1 MEILNSIQVSEKG
14 LGFIFLIL
22 TIAALVYAN
31 SFFINYNLIYGF
43 VAALLSIAFLA
54 VTVIQFQT
62 PTRTQYEV
70 SFDDNYPVSELIENY
85 EIVDQ
90 RGDILIVEEK
100 SR

>member
-1 MEILNSIQVSEKG
+1 MKILNSIQASGKG

-22 TIAALVYAN
+22 TIAALVYAI
-31 SFFINYNLIYGF
+31 SFFIDNNFIYGF
-43 VAALLSIAFLA
+43 VAVLLCIAFLA
-54 VTVIQFQT
+54 VTVIQFQP

-70 SFDDNYPVSELIENY
+70 SFDDNYTVSELIENY

-100 SR
+100 E